1 MPRVNFMKTN
11 ILKTIILIALFFISA
26 CSDESNIEEID
37 NPKVVT
43 TAFFHALYNERD
55 VEKAASVCSPP
66 IAKLLKHYRSVP
78 SIGRYMFNMMYDEVE
93 IKPDDSGVK
102 VREQFKHSAIVTVYF
117 DGIYQNQRIK
127 DVKRVLLVEEGNRW
141 IISEILKDPF

>member
-1 MPRVNFMKTN
+1 MNLMKGF
-11 ILKTIILIALFFISA
+11 ISKTIVLLTLVFAIA
-26 CSDESNIEEID
+26 CSDEANIQEID

-43 TAFFHALYNERD
+43 TEFFNALYNERD
-55 VEKAASVCSPP
+55 VDKAASVCSPQ

-93 IKPDDSGVK
+93 IKADNSGVK
-102 VREQFKHSAIVTVYF
+102 IREQFKQSATVTIYF
-117 DGIYQNQRIK
+117 NGTYQNQRIK
-127 DVKRVLLVEEGNRW
+127 DVKRVLLKEQGNRW

>member
-1 MPRVNFMKTN
+1 MNLMKGF
-11 ILKTIILIALFFISA
+11 IFKTIVLLTLVFAIA
-26 CSDESNIEEID
+26 CSDEENIQEID

-43 TAFFHALYNERD
+43 TAFFNALYNERD
-55 VEKAASVCSPP
+55 VDKAASVCSPQ

-93 IKPDDSGVK
+93 IKADNSGVK
-102 VREQFKHSAIVTVYF
+102 IREQFKQSATVTIYF
-117 DGIYQNQRIK
+117 NGTYQNQRIK
-127 DVKRVLLVEEGNRW
+127 DVKRVLLKEQGNRW